1 MNESRGE
8 LVGLGEKVMVVP
20 LVFQI
25 LDETDFRSQSTP
37 SSVSDA
43 ESARI
48 IHRSENFGLWLLD
61 IEAGQVHWCE
71 RAFEIFGIK
80 NGKNPVNF
88 KDVAACYHPDD
99 IGVRLELIEMAAKNR
114 SGYHMILRIKDGD
127 GGYKLI
133 RSIARF
139 KMDRENRPV
148 LYGMVHHIGPIEY
161 KAVSQ

>member
-1 MNESRGE
+1 MS
-8 LVGLGEKVMVVP
+8 VVP

-25 LDETDFRSQSTP
+25 LDEADFRSPATP
-37 SSVSDA
+37 SSVTDT
-43 ESARI
+43 ECARI
-48 IHRSENFGLWLLD
+48 IHRSEDFGLWLLD
-61 IEAGQVHWCE
+61 IEAGQVYWDR

-99 IGVRLELIEMAAKNR
+99 HGVRLELIEMAAKNK
-114 SGYHMILRIKDGD
+114 SGYHMILRIKDGN

-139 KMDRENRPV
+139 KYDRDNKPV
-148 LYGMVHHIGPIEY
+148 LYGMVHHVGPIEF
-161 KAVSQ
+161 KSVIQ